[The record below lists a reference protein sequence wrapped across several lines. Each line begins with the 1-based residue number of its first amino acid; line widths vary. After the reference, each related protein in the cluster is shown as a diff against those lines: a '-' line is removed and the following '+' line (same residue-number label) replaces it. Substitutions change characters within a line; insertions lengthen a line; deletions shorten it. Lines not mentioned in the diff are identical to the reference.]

1 MYIKNFKL
9 TRISRVICVMLLM
22 LSFILCFAGCSD
34 KDGNSGAERILAYE
48 NVDVSAAV
56 RLGEYN
62 GLTVTMLDGE
72 SEAQAV
78 WRVISESSEILEY
91 PKEQMDYYLSQ
102 SRTRVEYYSSV
113 HKVSYEDALDALG
126 YTEDSMLQEAK
137 DLIASDL
144 FGIAV
149 RKSAGIT
156 LTDDE
161 TERLFDKYAQKY
173 AYDWG
178 YNLEYVKDSLKE
190 EVYDL
195 MLYDKTS
202 EYLVKNNTFVAAQ

>member
-1 MYIKNFKL
+1 MYIENFKF
-9 TRISRVICVMLLM
+9 TRLFRVICAMLV
-22 LSFILCFAGCSD
+22 LSFALCAVGCSNEED
-34 KDGNSGAERILAYE
+34 SDGEHILAYE
-48 NVDVSAAV
+48 NVDISTAV
-56 RLGEYN
+56 KLGEYK

-72 SEAQAV
+72 SEAQAI
-78 WRVISESSEILEY
+78 WRVIGESSEILEY
-91 PKEQMDYYLSQ
+91 PEEQVDYYLSQ

-113 HKVSYEDALDALG
+113 HKVSYEDALRAFG

-137 DLIASDL
+137 ALIESDL
-144 FGIAV
+144 LGIAI
-149 RKSAGIT
+149 RKSAGIV

-161 TERLFDKYAQKY
+161 KDRLFDKYAKKY

-202 EYLVKNNTFVAAQ
+202 EYLVKNNTFVVAE